1 MRQPAHRHLRESI
14 ALRSSGRLWITVQ
27 TGPDFSMR
35 TALLGNC
42 YRLDLIPRS
51 RRIGM
56 AWANRDIHEP
66 LEYGRIGLGI

>member
-27 TGPDFSMR
+27 TGPGFSMR
-35 TALLGNC
+35 TALLGGC
-42 YRLDLIPRS
+42 YRLSLIARRPRI
-51 RRIGM
+51 R
-56 AWANRDIHEP
+56 RDIREP